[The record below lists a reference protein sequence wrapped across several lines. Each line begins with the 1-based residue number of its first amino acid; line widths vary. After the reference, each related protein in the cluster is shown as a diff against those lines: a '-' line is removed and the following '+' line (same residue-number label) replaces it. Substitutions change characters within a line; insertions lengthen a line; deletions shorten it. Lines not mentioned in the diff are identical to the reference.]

1 MWRCTPYQLTKR
13 SFLCL
18 RHFLFSFFLS
28 QCLCVWGVFFL
39 PLVQHIHL
47 FLFIIRFIYIVS
59 FHFSFSSFRSKSVDE
74 NWVITCWMQ
83 WSTTK
88 FLLFQT
94 KQIWKKD
101 SKKGEKQSKTEIVTT
116 EIYWHIPKEIG
127 VEIQWISSEKNGICY
142 FFFDCNAHTHAHLN
156 FRCLTN

>member
-94 KQIWKKD
+94 KLAYTKGNWCGNSMNFKWKKR
-101 SKKGEKQSKTEIVTT
+101 
-116 EIYWHIPKEIG
+116 YLL
-127 VEIQWISSEKNGICY
+127 
-142 FFFDCNAHTHAHLN
+142 FFFRLQCAHTRTLKFSMLN
-156 FRCLTN
+156 KLIHMHNLFFCIRNKYIIISFRCL